1 MFHNTLK
8 DSILKLHNA
17 VETDKSERNVL
28 NDHDMLFYYN
38 AKMKLNKRQNKHKNK
53 DKVHQ
58 NREIK
63 NRNSDAKSKNKNEN
77 KYKNSD
83 VKNSSQKK

>member
-38 AKMKLNKRQNKHKNK
+38 AKMKLNKRHKNK

-58 NREIK
+58 NRDLK
-63 NRNSDAKSKNKNEN
+63 NRNSDAKN
-77 KYKNSD
+77 KYKN
-83 VKNSSQKK
+83 KNSDAKNTSQKK